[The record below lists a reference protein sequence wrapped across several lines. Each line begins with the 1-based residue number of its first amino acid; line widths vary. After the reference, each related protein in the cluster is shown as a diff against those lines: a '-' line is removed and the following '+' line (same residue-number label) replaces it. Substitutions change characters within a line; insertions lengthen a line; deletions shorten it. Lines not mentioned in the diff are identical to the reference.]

1 MYTLDEATAITLV
14 RKNFD
19 EQKLND
25 SDMTDLDDIDSNE
38 FEEILA
44 KNLPEAIN
52 AVHAMA
58 PLSLLDGERLDEAEL
73 STAKIDSYGVLSFGV
88 KKDILRLIAFQAAD
102 SPYVISEA
110 VSEYSA
116 EGRMQLNPY
125 TRGTSDRPRLVLLQG
140 KAEDCDWETESSET
154 TQTTTDET
162 SESTGLES
170 EDSSGTSG
178 QESSGTTTSEPAAT
192 RFRYYSLDSDV
203 YTNKAQAIKRFEY
216 IPTYRYAD
224 DISSYKVADNVI
236 ENVIDQLTGMMLV
249 TYNNSEK
256 ATYFFTKAGF
266 GQTSSTT
273 AEQN

>member
-140 KAEDCDWETESSET
+140 KAEDYDWKTESSET
-154 TQTTTDET
+154 TTAET
-162 SESTGLES
+162 SESTGQES

-178 QESSGTTTSEPAAT
+178 QESSGIITSEPAAT

-224 DISSYKVADNVI
+224 DTTSYKVADNVI

-266 GQTSSTT
+266 GPTSSTT

>member
-1 MYTLDEATAITLV
+1 MYTLDKATAITLV

-38 FEEILA
+38 FEEILV

-73 STAKIDSYGVLSFGV
+73 STAEIDSYGVLSFGV

-140 KAEDCDWETESSET
+140 KAEDYKWTG
-154 TQTTTDET
+154 T
-162 SESTGLES
+162 SSTGSTPLS
-170 EDSSGTSG
+170 
-178 QESSGTTTSEPAAT
+178 
-192 RFRYYSLDSDV
+192 RFRYYSLDSDAYPIKV
-203 YTNKAQAIKRFEY
+203 QAIKRFEY

-224 DISSYKVADNVI
+224 GTTSYKVADNVI

-266 GQTSSTT
+266 GPTSSTT